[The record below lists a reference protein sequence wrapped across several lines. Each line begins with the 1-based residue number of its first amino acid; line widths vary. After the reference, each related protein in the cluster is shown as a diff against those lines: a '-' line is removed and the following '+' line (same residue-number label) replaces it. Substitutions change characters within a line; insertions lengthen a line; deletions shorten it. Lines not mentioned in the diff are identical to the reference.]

1 MSEES
6 KANVLTEGE
15 KQALKSVVEFAAGI
29 YDSMLALSG
38 DKKLALWGASQVMTG
53 ALGVTVTLTERPKF
67 EEGAA

>member
-1 MSEES
+1 MSQTIAIE
-6 KANVLTEGE
+6 LTEE
-15 KQALKSVVEFAAGI
+15 DKAALKSITEFAAGI

-38 DKKLALWGASQVMTG
+38 DKKLALWGASQVLTG